1 MVENW
6 DSTNLGIIGDGFH
19 VFHGIIQVI
28 KGMLFHSHSAFP
40 PCCSLITRSKNP
52 WHLKFSMRL
61 PKEKK
66 KRKGLKAGDAQRDWL
81 VAGVQL

>member
-1 MVENW
+1 MVAKW
-6 DSTNLGIIGDGFH
+6 DSTNLEIIGD

-28 KGMLFHSHSAFP
+28 KSMPFHSHSALP

-52 WHLKFSMRL
+52 WHLKFSMCL

-66 KRKGLKAGDAQRDWL
+66 ERT
-81 VAGVQL
+81 